1 MCKKCILCGRIN
13 YGGARFEGIH
23 GRKKS
28 GFICLD
34 CINKGRKP
42 EALKQLN

>member
-1 MCKKCILCGRIN
+1 MYKKCILCSRMN
-13 YGGARFEGIH
+13 YGGARFKSLH
-23 GRKKS
+23 GHKKS

-34 CINKGRKP
+34 CIAKGRKA

>member
-34 CINKGRKP
+34 RST
-42 EALKQLN
+42 

>member
-1 MCKKCILCGRIN
+1 MYKKCILCGRIN
-13 YGGARFEGIH
+13 YGGAKFESLR

-28 GFICLD
+28 GFICLE
-34 CINKGRKP
+34 CVEKGRKP

>member
-1 MCKKCILCGRIN
+1 MCKKCILCNRIN
-13 YGGARFEGIH
+13 YGGARFKSLY

-28 GFICLD
+28 GFICLE
-34 CINKGRKP
+34 CVNKGRKS